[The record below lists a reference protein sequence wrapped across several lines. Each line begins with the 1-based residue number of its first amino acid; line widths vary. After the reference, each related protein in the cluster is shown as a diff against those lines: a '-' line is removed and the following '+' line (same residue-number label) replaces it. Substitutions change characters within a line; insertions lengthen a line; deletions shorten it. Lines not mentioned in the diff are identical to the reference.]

1 MVICS
6 VPSYVAGGGQRILT
20 ERERELKRERGYRV
34 DTARRY
40 IVILPVLQGEAAG
53 AGVSH
58 Y

>member
-20 ERERELKRERGYRV
+20 ERELKRERGYRV